1 MHRERSRLG
10 ASAASQY
17 MCTSL
22 AYAVS
27 TVLLL
32 TAYGAALL
40 LAPRD
45 EPPLP
50 LPLGF
55 LDDSFSCLAKS
66 SSDLS
71 SNEDAMLA
79 YLLCLLLLDWR
90 FVRSEGQHSQKT
102 ESRCKWVA
110 DGEPLNSLSS
120 LFKLVMY
127 VISAIAM

>member
-1 MHRERSRLG
+1 MG

-17 MCTSL
+17 MCASL

-79 YLLCLLLLDWR
+79 YLLYLILGSLKSGGLYEAKGNTRRRPKADASASGWQMAN
-90 FVRSEGQHSQKT
+90 RSIVF
-102 ESRCKWVA
+102 RA
-110 DGEPLNSLSS
+110 YLS
-120 LFKLVMY
+120 
-127 VISAIAM
+127 